1 MKKIIPAMDELK
13 RALIGMKLAE
23 AFLDAS
29 VVFFLSYL
37 FFLLFA
43 VPSLWAL
50 LVFILTLV
58 YMTNKKLRTVNLKE
72 VEKKVPELTDQLRA
86 AHDTMYKEAPLV
98 DSLHDDVVKLM
109 RQIKTSYF
117 VDFKKLWRELV
128 VSGILAFAVILVAS
142 LHVQLLDYQVVLDDF
157 SSLARAGQY
166 GLDLSD
172 KRGTEGAN
180 TDIFGNESIAE
191 LGLEELNLEVS
202 SVFSEL
208 NLGDIRDVRDQE
220 FKEKSFAQEIA
231 AGQSACG
238 EECNED
244 FPSEHKEIVKRYFS
258 QIATE

>member
-37 FFLLFA
+37 FFILFA
-43 VPSLWAL
+43 MPSLWAL
-50 LVFILTLV
+50 LVFTLTLI
-58 YMTNKKLRTVNLKE
+58 YITNKKLRSVNLKE

-117 VDFKKLWRELV
+117 VNFKKLWRELV
-128 VSGILAFAVILVAS
+128 LSGILAFAVILVAS
-142 LHVQLLDYQVVLDDF
+142 LNVQILDYNLVVDDLGSLLSRSDEGGDF
-157 SSLARAGQY
+157 SGNLGSKGAV
-166 GLDLSD
+166 SD
-172 KRGTEGAN
+172 V
-180 TDIFGNESIAE
+180 FGNESIAE

-202 SVFSEL
+202 SVLSEL

-220 FKEKSFAQEIA
+220 FKERSAAQEIL

-244 FPSEHKEIVKRYFS
+244 FPSEHKDIVKRYFS